1 MGERIE
7 FQPLTFT
14 DRVTVILYR
23 IGIVLSM
30 VVIFSIA
37 FFSFNNRY
45 LDHITGFNMLLI
57 LLYISTG
64 LSVFF
69 MHLYMSKLH
78 RLLKRLYYLS
88 IISLF
93 LMMYLGGGDA
103 VSILLSKA
111 YGPLLLLP
119 LSGCLGFVTAKEAF
133 CFGLME
139 GYLIALI
146 LPLYLLIYSAGGI
159 SVEWIRYSLVFLAGA
174 YILFTF
180 RKVFMPIHYDIG
192 DKSAYR

>member
-1 MGERIE
+1 MGERTE
-7 FQPLTFT
+7 FQPLTLS
-14 DRVTVILYR
+14 DKITVILYR
-23 IGIVLSM
+23 TGIILSM
-30 VVIFSIA
+30 LIILFITFVSFSNQHTEYSA
-37 FFSFNNRY
+37 ELNV
-45 LDHITGFNMLLI
+45 LLI

-69 MHLYMSKLH
+69 IHLYMSKLH

-93 LMMYLGGGDA
+93 LMIYLGHGDP
-103 VSILLSKA
+103 VNIILSKT

-159 SVEWIRYSLVFLAGA
+159 SYEWIRYSLVFLACA
-174 YILFTF
+174 YTFFTF

>member
-7 FQPLTFT
+7 FQPLTMT
-14 DRVTVILYR
+14 DRITVILYR
-23 IGIVLSM
+23 IGIAMSM
-30 VVIFSIA
+30 LIIIA
-37 FFSFNNRY
+37 MTIASFYYRGYTPRLN
-45 LDHITGFNMLLI
+45 LLLL
-57 LLYISTG
+57 LLYIATG

-88 IISLF
+88 ILC
-93 LMMYLGGGDA
+93 LLVLLYLGKGDA
-103 VSILLSKA
+103 AGIVLSRT

-119 LSGCLGFVTAKEAF
+119 LAGCLGFVTAKEAF
-133 CFGLME
+133 CFGLLE
-139 GYLIALI
+139 GYLIAI
-146 LPLYLLIYSAGGI
+146 IMPLYLLVLSAGGVSI
-159 SVEWIRYSLVFLAGA
+159 EWIRYSLLFLTTI
-174 YILFTF
+174 YTLFTF